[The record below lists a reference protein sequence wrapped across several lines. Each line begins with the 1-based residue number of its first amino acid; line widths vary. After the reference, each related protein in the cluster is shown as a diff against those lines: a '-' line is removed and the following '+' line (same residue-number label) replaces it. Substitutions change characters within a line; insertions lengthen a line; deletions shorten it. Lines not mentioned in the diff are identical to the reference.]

1 MEMNNGSKMKKRIIQ
16 SFSVLLL
23 VILVGCGEESK
34 TIFTETDIHII
45 PNPLEMK
52 FNQGAFRFTKDTKFV
67 VPNDMSNVVEVLRE
81 KFADAAGWNMEV
93 VSNVPNKNFVQ
104 LSLDSTL
111 KEEEYTLRV
120 SDNNVVVTA
129 NGFKGFLYGLET
141 IRQLL
146 PVAIESKELVQNVSW
161 DVPNV
166 EIKDSPRFKWRG
178 FMLDV
183 SRHFFDKDYILATID
198 QLALL
203 KLNTLHLHLV
213 DDQGW
218 RIEIKKYPK
227 LTEVGG
233 FRADQENKPWNAR
246 PTPDLGTETTYGGF
260 YTQEDIKEIVAYAGS
275 RGVTVVPEIEMPAH
289 VMSAIASYPELSCF
303 QDPIMVPSG
312 GVWPITEIYCPGK
325 DSTFEFLEN
334 VLLEVMELFPS
345 QYIHVGGDEATKTN
359 WKICPDCKR
368 RVANEGLANVE
379 ELQSYFIQRMERF
392 LSSKGRILLGWDEI
406 LEGGLAPG
414 AMVMSWRGVKG
425 GMEASEAGHDV
436 VMSPNSHCYFDY
448 YQGDQDVE
456 PLAWGGNLP
465 LSKVYQFDPVVEE
478 MTADQAKHVLG
489 GQANLWTEYVPTNA
503 QAEYMTYPR
512 LAALAEAVWSS
523 KINRDWDD
531 FSKRVPSLFE
541 RYGKMGINY
550 AKSAYQVTTEITV
563 DPQSSAIS
571 VALKAEFP
579 NSDIR
584 FTLDGSDI
592 ISASE
597 QYTAPIA
604 IKKTTT
610 IKAQVFEEDKPVG
623 ALFEKTI
630 TYHKAV
636 GKPVTYIKKYHDSYQ
651 GAKELGM
658 VNVVRGSKNF
668 HDGQWQGWL
677 GGDMELVIDM
687 ESPTEL
693 DKITVGAMENQ
704 GSGIYFPIQVEIM
717 LSEDGNTFKSAGIV
731 KREYAANNGSEL
743 KDFEMKIEGQTA
755 RYIKVIATNL
765 ASSPTGGGSWM
776 FIDEVVVE

>member
-1 MEMNNGSKMKKRIIQ
+1 MKKRIIQ
-16 SFSVLLL
+16 GFSMMLLL
-23 VILVGCGEESK
+23 ILMGCREESK
-34 TIFTETDIHII
+34 TIFTETDINII
-45 PNPLEMK
+45 PKPLEMK

-67 VPNDMSNVVEVLRE
+67 VANDEVEVLEVLKDR
-81 KFADAAGWNMEV
+81 FTAVTGWAMEV
-93 VSNVPNKNFVQ
+93 VSTVPSKNFVQ

-111 KEEEYTLRV
+111 KEEEYTLKV
-120 SDNNVVVTA
+120 TDNNVMVTA
-129 NGFKGFLYGLET
+129 NGPKGFLYGLET

-146 PVAIESKELVQNVSW
+146 PVAIESKELVEDVNW
-161 DVPNV
+161 DIPNV

-178 FMLDV
+178 YMLDV
-183 SRHFFDKDYILATID
+183 ARHFFDKEYVLATID

-203 KLNTLHLHLV
+203 KMNTLHLHLV

-233 FRADQENKPWNAR
+233 FRVDQEDMPWNAR
-246 PTPDLGTETTYGGF
+246 LTPDLGAETTYGGF
-260 YTQEDIKEIVAYAGS
+260 YTQEDIKEIVAYASS

-289 VMSAIASYPELSCF
+289 VMSAIAAYPELSCF
-303 QDPIMVPSG
+303 QKPIMVPSG

-325 DSTFEFLEN
+325 EDTFEFLEN

-368 RVANEGLANVE
+368 RVAEEGLANVE

-414 AMVMSWRGVKG
+414 ATVMSWRGVKG
-425 GMEASEAGHDV
+425 GLEASEAGHDV

-478 MTADQAKHVLG
+478 MTAEQAKHVLG
-489 GQANLWTEYVPTNA
+489 GQANLWTEFVPTNA

-523 KINRDWDD
+523 KANRNWDD

-541 RYGKMGINY
+541 RYGEMGINY
-550 AKSAYQVTTEITV
+550 AKSAYQVTTEISV
-563 DPQSSAIS
+563 SPKSSAIS
-571 VALKAEFP
+571 IALKSEFP
-579 NSDIR
+579 DSDIR

-592 ISASE
+592 TSASE
-597 QYTAPIA
+597 KYTAPID

-610 IKAQVFEEDKPVG
+610 INAQVFEEDKPVG

-636 GKPVTYIKKYHDSYQ
+636 GKPVTYIKKYNDSYQ

-658 VNVVRGSKNF
+658 VNIVRGSKNF

-677 GGDMELVIDM
+677 GDDMELVIDM
-687 ESPTEL
+687 ESQTKL
-693 DKITVGAMENQ
+693 GKITVGAMENQ
-704 GSGIYFPIQVEIM
+704 GSGIYFPIQVEVL
-717 LSEDGNTFKSAGIV
+717 LSEDGRTFKSAGIV
-731 KREYAANNGSEL
+731 KREYVANNGSEL
-743 KDFEMKIEGQTA
+743 KDFVVKIEEQTA

-765 ASSPTGGGSWM
+765 GNSPSGGGSWM
-776 FIDEVVVE
+776 FVDEVVVE